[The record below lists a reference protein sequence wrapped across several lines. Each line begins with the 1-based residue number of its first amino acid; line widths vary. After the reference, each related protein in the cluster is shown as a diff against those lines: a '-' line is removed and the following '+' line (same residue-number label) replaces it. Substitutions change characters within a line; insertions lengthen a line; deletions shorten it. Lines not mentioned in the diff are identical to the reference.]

1 MRASPTRPSPPD
13 LGPPDLGPPDPSSP
27 AGRGSSVALLRGVG
41 LLGATALVVVNMVGS
56 SIYTL
61 PASIARDVG
70 PLGIV
75 AWALTAF
82 GYLFVAFVYARL
94 GTRFPRTGG
103 PYAYARN
110 AFGDLAGFVT
120 VWSYWL
126 SATIGN
132 AAIVQSAVGYVP
144 DLWPEVAASPL
155 AQCGLAIALVWIL
168 CLVNVLGVRLG
179 VSVQVVILFVAL
191 LPLVAVG
198 VLGLLAFDP
207 ANLEPFA
214 PSGLGALPAGMALVV
229 WAYSGI
235 ESATVPA
242 EEVKRPETTI
252 RRATYWGYAVGTV
265 IYLALALAIAGA
277 LPNAVIANST
287 RPLALLAESTL
298 GSGFAGFV
306 AVTAILACLGTLNG
320 WILMAGRIPV
330 AAAQDGL
337 FPKPL
342 ARIHPRFRTPAV
354 GLVTGAAI
362 ASATLLLLAREEF
375 LDAFGF
381 VVGLTLF
388 LTLVPHLLA
397 AAADWKLGR
406 GSQRVTAAIAF
417 AFVAFTIYGCG
428 LVAAEWGLGLIA
440 LGLPLYA
447 VLRRRAG
454 RRH

>member
-1 MRASPTRPSPPD
+1 M
-13 LGPPDLGPPDPSSP
+13 
-27 AGRGSSVALLRGVG
+27 RGVG

-82 GYLFVAFVYARL
+82 GYLFVALVYARL

-103 PYAYARN
+103 PYAYART
-110 AFGDLAGFVT
+110 AFGDLAGFVV

-132 AAIVQSAVGYVP
+132 AAIVQSAVGYAP
-144 DLWPEVAASPL
+144 DLWPELEGNSVL
-155 AQCGLAIALVWIL
+155 QFGLAVVLVWIL
-168 CLVNVLGVRLG
+168 CLVNVLGVRFG
-179 VSVQVVILFVAL
+179 VRLQVAILFLGL

-198 VLGLLAFDP
+198 LLGLGHFEA

-214 PSGLGALPAGMALVV
+214 PHGFGALPAGMALIV

-242 EEVKRPETTI
+242 EEVRNPETTI
-252 RRATYWGYAVGTV
+252 RRATYLGYALGTA
-265 IYLALALAIAGA
+265 IYLALAIGIAGA
-277 LPNAVIANST
+277 LQNEAIATST
-287 RPLALLAESTL
+287 RPLALLAEKTG
-298 GSGFAGFV
+298 GSGLALFV
-306 AVTAILACLGTLNG
+306 AGTAVVACLGTLNG

-337 FPKPL
+337 FFEPL
-342 ARIHPRFRTPAV
+342 ARIHPRFRTPAF
-354 GLVTGAAI
+354 GLVVGAGI
-362 ASATLLLLAREEF
+362 ASAMLLLLLREEF

-381 VVGLTLF
+381 VVNLALF
-388 LTLVPHLLA
+388 LTLIPHLLA

-406 GSQRVTAAIAF
+406 GGQRAVAGVAF
-417 AFVAFTIYGCG
+417 VFVAFTIYGCG
-428 LVAAEWGLGLIA
+428 LVAAQWGLALVA
-440 LGLPLYA
+440 LGLPLFLL
-447 VLRRRAG
+447 LRRRSAT
-454 RRH
+454 RT